1 MPKHVPTPNPKHES
15 KRFELWVQFEPWV
28 LVQFWLVFDLEVWGQ
43 FWFWRFGVRVQSF
56 QVFRMWRAQYCLLSP
71 IVKTNTQNVNWPK
84 SQNSQTQFGPK
95 TQRFGTDTSLYTF
108 CYDPVLFTS
117 VKIKE
122 PSFVMLQVSVYLE
135 IQLSWTALK
144 ELSLSKN
151 TLILSGSLGFL
162 TRIWRSSLD
171 WDREMKQ
178 FEQYRANSLLFIVCS
193 F

>member
-15 KRFELWVQFEPWV
+15 KRFELWVVWTLSFGSVLTGIWSWGLGSV
-28 LVQFWLVFDLEVWGQ
+28 LVLEIRGSGSE
-43 FWFWRFGVRVQSF
+43 FPSF
-56 QVFRMWRAQYCLLSP
+56 PNVEAQYCLLSST
-71 IVKTNTQNVNWPK
+71 VKTNTQNVNWPK